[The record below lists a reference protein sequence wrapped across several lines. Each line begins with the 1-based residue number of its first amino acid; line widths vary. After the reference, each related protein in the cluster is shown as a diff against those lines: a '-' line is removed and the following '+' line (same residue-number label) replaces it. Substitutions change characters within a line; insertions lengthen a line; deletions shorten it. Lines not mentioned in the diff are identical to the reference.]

1 MSKVVGPG
9 ALTTLN
15 RPDMQRLFLEGA
27 DYMTDEITPK
37 LTDDKPLPPRGE
49 RDPAPEDQLVAY
61 IVVDRSY
68 VRHRTYAAAKREREY
83 LKAKT
88 GKPLR
93 ILKILQCDHADLTD
107 GKIALVREGKIFE
120 VPTE

>member
-1 MSKVVGPG
+1 MGRERVG
-9 ALTTLN
+9 ALN

-27 DYMTDEITPK
+27 DYMTDEITPN
-37 LTDDKPLPPRGE
+37 TSEDKPLPPRGE

-93 ILKILQCDHADLTD
+93 ILKILQCEHTDLTG